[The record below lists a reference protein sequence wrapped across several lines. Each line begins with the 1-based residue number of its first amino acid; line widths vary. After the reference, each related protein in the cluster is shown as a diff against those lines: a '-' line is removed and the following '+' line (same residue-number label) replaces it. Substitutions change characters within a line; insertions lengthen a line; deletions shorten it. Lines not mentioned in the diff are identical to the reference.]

1 MKDMN
6 SCEQILMQKMA
17 LIDGEKTDLD
27 AARIDA
33 HAAACEN
40 CRREIAQLE
49 NTAALLARHERQ
61 IPNVD
66 LWSAIDAR
74 INADNAPVVKWQPF
88 AVLGILLVVYKLAEM
103 IPERDLGWALKLAP
117 FVLIA
122 AVFAFLKE
130 NPFKINTELILEK

>member
-27 AARIDA
+27 AAQIDA
-33 HAAACEN
+33 HAAACQN

-74 INADNAPVVKWQPF
+74 ISAETAPVVKWQPF